1 MEEIPEN
8 QSGLEDTGETSTFDL
23 DLQRAD
29 DIQTVEQ
36 VLADNG
42 ISNVTYRFY
51 DNDGGYCYSSP
62 ELDYD
67 RARRETKGGKNCK
80 LGVFIG
86 NKIIR
91 MVPFPLSPI
100 DPTSPPATN
109 GNGNGHSEMG
119 FLKELLLKLIEK
131 GNTSQT
137 AAPVPTL
144 ADMTTALAN
153 LDTLRGKQESAM
165 ETFIKGLEF
174 GQSSS
179 GQTDWKTDLI
189 RTAKDALPHVTEAI
203 TAMRGGNPTP
213 HPNNGNG
220 QPVAMPPEHI
230 IKAGLE
236 YLKKKAIAGKDP
248 ELILDWVVNNAEEY
262 QEFLN
267 VVLNTEFADIVKLD
281 PEIGNEPYLS
291 WFRSVFDGLRREFIE
306 SNSVDEHSGGNSGDG
321 DHARSD
327 GEPREAG
334 STKPKG

>member
-1 MEEIPEN
+1 MTEVLPEN

-100 DPTSPPATN
+100 DPTVPPATN
-109 GNGNGHSEMG
+109 SNGNGHSEMG

-174 GQSSS
+174 GQSQS

-203 TAMRGGNPTP
+203 TAMRGGNPVP
-213 HPNNGNG
+213 HPNGNTTV
-220 QPVAMPPEHI
+220 QIPPEQM
-230 IKAGLE
+230 IKEGLA
-236 YLKKKAIAGKDP
+236 YLKKKANAGIPPD
-248 ELILDWVVNNAEEY
+248 LILDWVVNNVEDY
-262 QEFLN
+262 QDFLRMA
-267 VVLNTEFADIVKLD
+267 LNTEWDRIVEFD
-281 PEIGNEPYLS
+281 PEIGTPRYIT
-291 WFRSVFDGLRREFIE
+291 WFKSVFDGLRREFIE
-306 SNSVDEHSGGNSGDG
+306 SNSMDEHPGGNSGDSDYPG
-321 DHARSD
+321 SD
-327 GEPREAG
+327 GKPREDGGA
-334 STKPKG
+334 KPKG